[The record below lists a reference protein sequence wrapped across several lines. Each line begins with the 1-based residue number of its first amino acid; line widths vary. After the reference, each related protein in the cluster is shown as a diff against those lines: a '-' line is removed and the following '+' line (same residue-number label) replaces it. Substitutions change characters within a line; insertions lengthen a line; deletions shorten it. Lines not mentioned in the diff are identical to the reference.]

1 MPQTDPLHL
10 FLLHAAVLLHRYG
23 TPSHRLE
30 RVMEKVAASQ
40 GVQGAF
46 LYTPTALVV
55 SLIPDNGHGE
65 EKTYLRR
72 VDSGAVD
79 ADKLIRIDELLG
91 KMERHEIP
99 LAEAAREMA
108 AIENS
113 RPLYSSTVTILACA
127 ACCGLVAILFG
138 GSVVE
143 SMAAASVGLAVSVL
157 ESLHRCNE
165 WPRGFLEPMVGFFA
179 AVTSLALARWVIPL
193 DDRLVTLCALIVFLP
208 GLQLTVGL
216 TELAMGHLSAGVAR
230 LAGAGTTLVTLIV
243 GVAIGW
249 QIVEHWRT
257 LPVQG
262 TLLPEWCQW
271 VAVLIAPTTFAIV
284 FRARWQLWPVIIG
297 VAVSGFVT
305 ARIVGDAWGVE
316 VGAFAGALAIG
327 CGSNL
332 YARLYD
338 RPALVAITPGIIVL
352 VPGSIGYRSLAEMLE
367 RNTLTGIELAFSML
381 VIAVALV
388 GGILVSSAVV
398 SPKRIL

>member
-1 MPQTDPLHL
+1 
-10 FLLHAAVLLHRYG
+10 
-23 TPSHRLE
+23 
-30 RVMEKVAASQ
+30 
-40 GVQGAF
+40 
-46 LYTPTALVV
+46 
-55 SLIPDNGHGE
+55 
-65 EKTYLRR
+65 
-72 VDSGAVD
+72 
-79 ADKLIRIDELLG
+79 
-91 KMERHEIP
+91 
-99 LAEAAREMA
+99 
-108 AIENS
+108 
-113 RPLYSSTVTILACA
+113 
-127 ACCGLVAILFG
+127 
-138 GSVVE
+138 
-143 SMAAASVGLAVSVL
+143 
-157 ESLHRCNE
+157 
-165 WPRGFLEPMVGFFA
+165 
-179 AVTSLALARWVIPL
+179 
-193 DDRLVTLCALIVFLP
+193 
-208 GLQLTVGL
+208 
-216 TELAMGHLSAGVAR
+216 MGHLSAGVAR

-249 QIVEHWRT
+249 QIAEHWRT

-271 VAVLIAPTTFAIV
+271 VAVMIAPTTFAIV

-338 RPALVAITPGIIVL
+338 RPALVALTPGIIVL